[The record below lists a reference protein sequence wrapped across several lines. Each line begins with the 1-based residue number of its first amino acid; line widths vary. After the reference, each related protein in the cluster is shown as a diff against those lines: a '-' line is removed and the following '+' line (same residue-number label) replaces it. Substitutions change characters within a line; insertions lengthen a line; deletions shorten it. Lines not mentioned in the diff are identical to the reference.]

1 MQKGELEFPFDI
13 NSFMGKVAQ
22 MEKSVSNI
30 SSRMDRFGK
39 TMTSSVS
46 KGIMFATAKI
56 KLLVGAFKGV
66 TKNIPE
72 IGQSF
77 KIASDIISKEFF
89 FPIRQ
94 EITPYLQKMLDWVRD
109 HRSLFAKWG
118 STVASVIKIVIGV
131 GKQLWEVFTNVAHV
145 LTDTLQRGLGTSF
158 KSIDEFINVLS
169 VKVAVITLLLGDL
182 LSAMLQRITP
192 TFEYI
197 ISKGTE
203 ILGFFGDLLSSW
215 LDLNENGDSLFT
227 VLDKIYNIFDK
238 IVRVIGDSL
247 SGFLEGLLDPLK
259 KLMTPLDEICDSFQ
273 RLLSIF
279 GDDNDGIKGMFK
291 WLGSFTGNVL
301 LVVFEE
307 LAWAVGTIV
316 DGIMTLVK
324 AGQLV
329 GDIFKGDWEAL
340 TIHSKEIGDIWG
352 AWLDRTQATG
362 TRQFNALVEG
372 VTGGSVDTSITT
384 NPKAGQPINMR
395 FGSEWIPRKYEYNGK
410 IGEYDSWVGDR
421 GIVLP
426 TKDGKNYYR
435 YQNDNIDDMKILE
448 EIRNGNYTN
457 MHDGFISKDG
467 KIVKLDPN
475 DNIYAFKEFGS
486 KSPTNIS
493 IPMNM
498 TFNITV
504 SEGNAEKIGRDLGM
518 SIRQSIA
525 DKIAI
530 QQMVRGY

>member
-13 NSFMGKVAQ
+13 NSFMSKVAQ

-30 SSRMDRFGK
+30 SSRMDKFGK
-39 TMTSSVS
+39 TMISSVS

-77 KIASDIISKEFF
+77 EIASDIISKEFF

-118 STVASVIKIVIGV
+118 STVASIIKVVISV
-131 GKQLWEVFTNVAHV
+131 GKQLWEVFTNVARV

-158 KSIDEFINVLS
+158 KSIDEFINILS

-197 ISKGTE
+197 TSKGAE
-203 ILGFFGDLLSSW
+203 VLGFFGDLLSSW
-215 LDLNENGDSLFT
+215 LNLNENGDSLFT

-238 IVRVIGDSL
+238 IIRIIGDSL

-291 WLGSFTGNVL
+291 WLGGFTGNVL
-301 LVVFEE
+301 LVAFEE
-307 LAWAVGTIV
+307 LAWTVGTIV

-329 GDIFKGDWEAL
+329 GDVFKGDWEAL
-340 TIHSKEIGDIWG
+340 TIHSREIGDIWG

-362 TRQFNALVEG
+362 NRQFNALVEG

-384 NPKAGQPINMR
+384 NPKTGQPINMR

-410 IGEYDSWVGDR
+410 IGKYDSWVGDR

-426 TKDGKNYYR
+426 TKDGKSYYR
-435 YQNDNIDDMKILE
+435 YQNDNVDDMKILE
-448 EIRNGNYTN
+448 EIREGNYTN

-486 KSPTNIS
+486 KPTNIS

-498 TFNITV
+498 TFNVTV